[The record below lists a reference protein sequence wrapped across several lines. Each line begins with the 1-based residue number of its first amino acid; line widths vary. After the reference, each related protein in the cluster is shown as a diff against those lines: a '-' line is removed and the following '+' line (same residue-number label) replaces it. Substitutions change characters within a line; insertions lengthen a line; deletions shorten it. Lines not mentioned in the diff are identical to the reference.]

1 MSSGLPLLSIG
12 TSSNKPRLERRKNPH
27 RYRKKKTYWDDKLV
41 LKQLFRTYHR
51 YKYSNNC
58 KLSNKNSIIYG
69 IAIIPTKGNPLIFK
83 VWLIHSTGTFMDNLY
98 FVELVAT
105 CYLVVTY
112 SSMALSLLS
121 DRPTRSYTRSFR
133 LSPNRSGL
141 LSNTPHM

>member
-1 MSSGLPLLSIG
+1 M
-12 TSSNKPRLERRKNPH
+12 
-27 RYRKKKTYWDDKLV
+27 
-41 LKQLFRTYHR
+41 
-51 YKYSNNC
+51 
-58 KLSNKNSIIYG
+58 
-69 IAIIPTKGNPLIFK
+69 PTKGNPLIFK

-98 FVELVAT
+98 FVELVAM

-121 DRPTRSYTRSFR
+121 DRPTRSYTRSLR